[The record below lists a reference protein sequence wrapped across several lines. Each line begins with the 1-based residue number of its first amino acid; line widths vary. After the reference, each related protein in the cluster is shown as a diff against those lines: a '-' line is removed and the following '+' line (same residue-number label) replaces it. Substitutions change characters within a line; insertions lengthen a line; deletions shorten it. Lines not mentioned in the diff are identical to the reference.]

1 MGEKMWA
8 VFSLLMNSEEC
19 ISAEDIQ
26 RQLEEKGYD
35 IGLKAVYAVIKQINV
50 FTSLM
55 FGKEIIKAVR
65 RFGYMIETGYFDE
78 AQIQLLIDMVNYRQD
93 LTNNDKREIVNK
105 LLKLSPAKQKDYL
118 IVPELEDDD
127 EGVYSLSKNL
137 KIITSAIRNKK
148 DIRFQYVD
156 YSIRDGHPVE
166 TYSTKGNA
174 GINHEYYNVSPYNTV
189 IVDGHYYLRAYYN
202 KHKDSLTTFRIDR
215 IRKLDKSRTYYFD
228 FDDDEGVYSLS
239 KNLKIITSA
248 IRNKKDIRFQYVDY
262 SIRDGHPV
270 ETYSTKGNAGIN
282 HEYYNVS
289 PYNTVIVDG
298 HYYLRAYYNKHKDSL
313 TTFRIDRI
321 RKLDKSRTYYFDF
334 DDEEK
339 MSESLK
345 QSLAKSM
352 NSFFDGDEITLHIQF
367 DGVLIR
373 EVVSRLGKDITI
385 NKTIA
390 PIENDHQWYET
401 RVEGIIFNTGLMNW
415 IRQFGPMI
423 IVVGPEKLKEA
434 ITDGLEE
441 NLSYYKK

>member
-35 IGLKAVYAVIKQINV
+35 IGLKAVYAVIKQINA

-65 RFGYMIETGYFDE
+65 RFGYIIEAGCFDE

-93 LTNNDKREIVNK
+93 LSSADKRELIDK
-105 LLKLSPAKQKDYL
+105 LLKFSPAKQKNYL
-118 IVPELEDDD
+118 IIPELEDDED
-127 EGVYSLSKNL
+127 EVYSLRENL
-137 KIITSAIRNKK
+137 KKITNAIRNKK

-156 YSIRDGHPVE
+156 YTIQDDRPIE
-166 TYSTKGNA
+166 THSTKGNA
-174 GINHEYYNVSPYNTV
+174 GLNHEFYNVSPYNTV

-215 IRKLDKSRTYYFD
+215 IRELDY
-228 FDDDEGVYSLS
+228 
-239 KNLKIITSA
+239 
-248 IRNKKDIRFQYVDY
+248 
-262 SIRDGHPV
+262 
-270 ETYSTKGNAGIN
+270 
-282 HEYYNVS
+282 
-289 PYNTVIVDG
+289 
-298 HYYLRAYYNKHKDSL
+298 
-313 TTFRIDRI
+313 
-321 RKLDKSRTYYFDF
+321 SRTYYFDF
-334 DDEEK
+334 DDEDR

-352 NSFFDGDEITLHIQF
+352 NSFFDGDEITLHIKF

-415 IRQFGPMI
+415 IRQFGSMI

-434 ITDGLEE
+434 IIDGLEE
-441 NLSYYKK
+441 NLNYYKK

>member
-1 MGEKMWA
+1 MW
-8 VFSLLMNSEEC
+8 VF
-19 ISAEDIQ
+19 
-26 RQLEEKGYD
+26 K
-35 IGLKAVYAVIKQINV
+35 
-50 FTSLM
+50 
-55 FGKEIIKAVR
+55 
-65 RFGYMIETGYFDE
+65 
-78 AQIQLLIDMVNYRQD
+78 
-93 LTNNDKREIVNK
+93 EIVNK

-156 YSIRDGHPVE
+156 Y
-166 TYSTKGNA
+166 T
-174 GINHEYYNVSPYNTV
+174 
-189 IVDGHYYLRAYYN
+189 
-202 KHKDSLTTFRIDR
+202 
-215 IRKLDKSRTYYFD
+215 
-228 FDDDEGVYSLS
+228 
-239 KNLKIITSA
+239 
-248 IRNKKDIRFQYVDY
+248 
-262 SIRDGHPV
+262 IRDGHPV

-352 NSFFDGDEITLHIQF
+352 NSFFDGDEITLHIKF

-423 IVVGPEKLKEA
+423 IVVGPEKLKGA

>member
-35 IGLKAVYAVIKQINV
+35 IGLKAVYAVIKQINA

-65 RFGYMIETGYFDE
+65 RFGYIIEAGCFDE

-93 LTNNDKREIVNK
+93 LSSADKRELIDK
-105 LLKLSPAKQKDYL
+105 LLKFSPAKQKNYL
-118 IVPELEDDD
+118 IIPELEDDED
-127 EGVYSLSKNL
+127 EVYSLRENL
-137 KIITSAIRNKK
+137 KKITNAIRNKK

-156 YSIRDGHPVE
+156 YTIQDDRPIE
-166 TYSTKGNA
+166 THSTKGNA
-174 GINHEYYNVSPYNTV
+174 GLNHEFYNVSPYNTV

-215 IRKLDKSRTYYFD
+215 IRELDY
-228 FDDDEGVYSLS
+228 
-239 KNLKIITSA
+239 
-248 IRNKKDIRFQYVDY
+248 
-262 SIRDGHPV
+262 
-270 ETYSTKGNAGIN
+270 
-282 HEYYNVS
+282 
-289 PYNTVIVDG
+289 
-298 HYYLRAYYNKHKDSL
+298 
-313 TTFRIDRI
+313 
-321 RKLDKSRTYYFDF
+321 SRTYYFDF
-334 DDEEK
+334 DDEDR

-352 NSFFDGDEITLHIQF
+352 NSFFDGDEITLHIKF

-415 IRQFGPMI
+415 IRQFGSMI

-434 ITDGLEE
+434 IIDGLEE

>member
-8 VFSLLMNSEEC
+8 VFSLLMSSEEC

-35 IGLKAVYAVIKQINV
+35 IGLKAVYAVIKQINA

-65 RFGYMIETGYFDE
+65 RFGYIIESGCFDE

-93 LTNNDKREIVNK
+93 LSSADKRELIDK
-105 LLKLSPAKQKDYL
+105 LLKFSPAKQKNYL
-118 IVPELEDDD
+118 IIPELEDDED
-127 EGVYSLSKNL
+127 EVYSLRENL
-137 KIITSAIRNKK
+137 KKITNAIRNKK

-156 YSIRDGHPVE
+156 YTIQDDHPIE
-166 TYSTKGNA
+166 THSTKGNA
-174 GINHEYYNVSPYNTV
+174 GLNHEFYNVSPYNTV

-215 IRKLDKSRTYYFD
+215 IRELDY
-228 FDDDEGVYSLS
+228 
-239 KNLKIITSA
+239 
-248 IRNKKDIRFQYVDY
+248 
-262 SIRDGHPV
+262 
-270 ETYSTKGNAGIN
+270 
-282 HEYYNVS
+282 
-289 PYNTVIVDG
+289 
-298 HYYLRAYYNKHKDSL
+298 
-313 TTFRIDRI
+313 
-321 RKLDKSRTYYFDF
+321 SRTYYFDF

-352 NSFFDGDEITLHIQF
+352 NSFFDGDEITLHIKF

-385 NKTIA
+385 NKTIS
-390 PIENDHQWYET
+390 PTENDHQWYET

-415 IRQFGPMI
+415 IRQFGSMI
-423 IVVGPEKLKEA
+423 IVVGPEKLKKA

-441 NLSYYKK
+441 NLNYYKK

>member
-26 RQLEEKGYD
+26 HQLEEKGYD

-228 FDDDEGVYSLS
+228 FDD
-239 KNLKIITSA
+239 
-248 IRNKKDIRFQYVDY
+248 
-262 SIRDGHPV
+262 
-270 ETYSTKGNAGIN
+270 
-282 HEYYNVS
+282 
-289 PYNTVIVDG
+289 
-298 HYYLRAYYNKHKDSL
+298 
-313 TTFRIDRI
+313 
-321 RKLDKSRTYYFDF
+321 
-334 DDEEK
+334 EEK
-339 MSESLK
+339 MSE
-345 QSLAKSM
+345 
-352 NSFFDGDEITLHIQF
+352 
-367 DGVLIR
+367 
-373 EVVSRLGKDITI
+373 
-385 NKTIA
+385 
-390 PIENDHQWYET
+390 
-401 RVEGIIFNTGLMNW
+401 
-415 IRQFGPMI
+415 
-423 IVVGPEKLKEA
+423 
-434 ITDGLEE
+434 
-441 NLSYYKK
+441 

>member
-26 RQLEEKGYD
+26 HQLEEKGYD

-228 FDDDEGVYSLS
+228 FDD
-239 KNLKIITSA
+239 
-248 IRNKKDIRFQYVDY
+248 
-262 SIRDGHPV
+262 
-270 ETYSTKGNAGIN
+270 
-282 HEYYNVS
+282 
-289 PYNTVIVDG
+289 
-298 HYYLRAYYNKHKDSL
+298 
-313 TTFRIDRI
+313 
-321 RKLDKSRTYYFDF
+321 
-334 DDEEK
+334 EEK

-352 NSFFDGDEITLHIQF
+352 NSFFDGDEITLHIKF

-415 IRQFGPMI
+415 ITQFGPMI

>member
-35 IGLKAVYAVIKQINV
+35 IGLKAVYAVIKQINA

-65 RFGYMIETGYFDE
+65 RFGYIIEAGCFDE

-93 LTNNDKREIVNK
+93 LSSADKRELIDK
-105 LLKLSPAKQKDYL
+105 LLKFSPAKQKNYL
-118 IVPELEDDD
+118 IIPELEDDED
-127 EGVYSLSKNL
+127 EVYSLRENL
-137 KIITSAIRNKK
+137 KKITNAIRNKK

-156 YSIRDGHPVE
+156 YTIQDGRPIE
-166 TYSTKGNA
+166 THSTKGNA
-174 GINHEYYNVSPYNTV
+174 GLNHEFYNVSPYNTV

-215 IRKLDKSRTYYFD
+215 IRELDY
-228 FDDDEGVYSLS
+228 
-239 KNLKIITSA
+239 
-248 IRNKKDIRFQYVDY
+248 
-262 SIRDGHPV
+262 
-270 ETYSTKGNAGIN
+270 
-282 HEYYNVS
+282 
-289 PYNTVIVDG
+289 
-298 HYYLRAYYNKHKDSL
+298 
-313 TTFRIDRI
+313 
-321 RKLDKSRTYYFDF
+321 SRTYYFDF
-334 DDEEK
+334 DDEDR

-352 NSFFDGDEITLHIQF
+352 NSFFDGDEITLHIKF

-415 IRQFGPMI
+415 IRQFGSMI

-434 ITDGLEE
+434 IIDGLEE

>member
-26 RQLEEKGYD
+26 HQLEEKGYD

-105 LLKLSPAKQKDYL
+105 LLKLSPARQKDYL

-202 KHKDSLTTFRIDR
+202 KHK
-215 IRKLDKSRTYYFD
+215 
-228 FDDDEGVYSLS
+228 
-239 KNLKIITSA
+239 
-248 IRNKKDIRFQYVDY
+248 
-262 SIRDGHPV
+262 
-270 ETYSTKGNAGIN
+270 
-282 HEYYNVS
+282 
-289 PYNTVIVDG
+289 
-298 HYYLRAYYNKHKDSL
+298 
-313 TTFRIDRI
+313 
-321 RKLDKSRTYYFDF
+321 
-334 DDEEK
+334 
-339 MSESLK
+339 
-345 QSLAKSM
+345 
-352 NSFFDGDEITLHIQF
+352 NSFFDGDEITLHIKF